1 MNETKLLGVVD
12 VPDAVVVAVPSGTRL
27 HVIVAGCPFAVRG
40 PLAVDCQVTVVVES
54 RMNAEACEAEKTI
67 ASAVS
72 HPAI

>member
-1 MNETKLLGVVD
+1 MKETRLLGVVD

-27 HVIVAGCPFAVRG
+27 QVIVVGCPFAVRV

-54 RMNAEACEAEKTI
+54 RIKAEAGEAEKTA

-72 HPAI
+72 Q